1 LNQQRAMRL
10 CLLALV
16 ALAACRPPGYG
27 KDDKPDA
34 AQEQPDGGGSAGD
47 AALDTPLAAT
57 CDHAF
62 RLDGYGT
69 ASSVW
74 LSGSFVTWATTPGA
88 GAVAFTLGVDGAWT
102 GSYPFEAGTHQYKFI
117 VDGSNWILDPTNQ
130 NTADDGMGNTN
141 SVYTCVP

>member
-1 LNQQRAMRL
+1 MRFL
-10 CLLALV
+10 AVALV

-27 KDDKPDA
+27 KNERPDA
-34 AQEQPDGGGSAGD
+34 AEDNPDGGSAGD

-62 RLDGYGT
+62 RLDGYST

-88 GAVAFTLGVDGAWT
+88 GAIAFTLGVDGAWT

-117 VDGSNWILDPTNQ
+117 VDTSNWILDPTNQ

>member
-1 LNQQRAMRL
+1 MRL
-10 CLLALV
+10 LVLGFV

-27 KDDKPDA
+27 KDEKPDA
-34 AQEQPDGGGSAGD
+34 GDETVDSGEATAD
-47 AALDTPLAAT
+47 AAHDTPLAAT

-62 RLDGYGT
+62 RLDAHGT

-74 LSGSFVTWATTPGA
+74 LSGSFVTWAPNPGA
-88 GAVAFTLGVDGAWT
+88 GAIAFTLGVDGAWT
-102 GSYPFEAGTHQYKFI
+102 GSYAFEAGTHQYKFI

>member
-1 LNQQRAMRL
+1 MR
-10 CLLALV
+10 LLALV
-16 ALAACRPPGYG
+16 VVALVACRPPGYG
-27 KDDKPDA
+27 KDEKPDA
-34 AQEQPDGGGSAGD
+34 GEEAPDGGQSTAD

-74 LSGSFVTWATTPGA
+74 LTGSFVAWATTPGA
-88 GAVAFTLGVDGAWT
+88 GAIAFTLGVDAAWT
-102 GSYPFEAGTHQYKFI
+102 GSYPFEAGTHQYKFV

-130 NTADDGMGNTN
+130 NTTNDGMGNTN

>member
-1 LNQQRAMRL
+1 MRL